1 MSERAETDHD
11 HSDLVD
17 VVPASHREHHDHSD
31 NVDMRDLVTDT
42 EHLQVSCDWC
52 RAGHVTPS
60 TSRSVDTDGVSVV
73 TLFPQDDLGPFTLYT
88 RSQLDSMEL
97 DQRVFLWFS
106 AHDWDEDEALDGLEL
121 VKVRVLQF

>member
-1 MSERAETDHD
+1 MSLRTTSPRQNRTILNSHIPTGRRVLG
-11 HSDLVD
+11 LVNYRLGNLSKKC
-17 VVPASHREHHDHSD
+17 PA
-31 NVDMRDLVTDT
+31 T
-42 EHLQVSCDWC
+42 ESCDWC

-60 TSRSVDTDGVSVV
+60 TSRSVATDGVGVV
-73 TLFPQDDLGPFTLYT
+73 TVFPQDDLGPFTLYT

-121 VKVRVLQF
+121 VKARVLQF